1 MRPLTTVR
9 LAAALAAALALPL
22 MGCSAPGRAAQPTE
36 GAAQGAPGATT
47 PLDGASAMGLVID
60 IDDEGLVVR
69 PDEGDAETGVIS
81 LQENGSERRFD
92 YAEGCEFS
100 VIAGSSSADATEGP
114 ASKSDIK
121 KDSTVCVWLNGDG
134 LAEKVSILRTGE

>member
-1 MRPLTTVR
+1 MLI
-9 LAAALAAALALPL
+9 
-22 MGCSAPGRAAQPTE
+22 S
-36 GAAQGAPGATT
+36 
-47 PLDGASAMGLVID
+47 
-60 IDDEGLVVR
+60 
-69 PDEGDAETGVIS
+69 ETGVIS

-100 VIAGSSSADATEGP
+100 VVAGSSSADATEGP